1 MLKNKSNFVDVIYIL
16 PAFIFIT
23 IFFFYPIGY
32 IFGISFYEWNGISQ
46 NRTYVGLENYRDF
59 FTDKIALKS
68 LTNQFLWG
76 VITILSQ
83 MFLGLGMAIL
93 LRSQARFKIIYK
105 LIFFFPTTF
114 LIACNTFC
122 SSLICIKF

>member
-1 MLKNKSNFVDVIYIL
+1 MFKNKSNYVDVIYIL

-68 LTNQFLWG
+68 LANQFLWG
-76 VITILSQ
+76 VITIETACHCGFARGPEQ
-83 MFLGLGMAIL
+83 DGRVFGM
-93 LRSQARFKIIYK
+93 
-105 LIFFFPTTF
+105 
-114 LIACNTFC
+114 
-122 SSLICIKF
+122 